1 MKVGDLVKPSE
12 AWEGHRFHNDAK
24 SIGVGVVI
32 DRVEEC
38 AYGRSQ
44 SNVLW
49 SGKPTYDTWE
59 YDYELEV
66 INEGR

>member
-1 MKVGDLVKPSE
+1 VKVGDLVKPSE
-12 AWEGHRFHNDAK
+12 AWEGHRFHNEEDF
-24 SIGVGVVI
+24 GVGVVI

-38 AYGRSQ
+38 AYGRPQ
-44 SNVLW
+44 SHIMW
-49 SGKPTYDTWE
+49 STEDAYNSWE

>member
-12 AWEGHRFHNDAK
+12 AWEGHRYRDGAK
-24 SIGVGVVI
+24 DIGVGLVI

-49 SGKPTYDTWE
+49 SGRPTYDTWE

-66 INEGR
+66 VNESR